1 MATAFAERERTR
13 RGLDDTID
21 TVTGGVDPHDHVH
34 GEVIEALQEE
44 GIDIGDRAPRR
55 ITADETR
62 QRVGD
67 FFDRIDLTNE

>member
-1 MATAFAERERTR
+1 M
-13 RGLDDTID
+13 
-21 TVTGGVDPHDHVH
+21 
-34 GEVIEALQEE
+34 IEALQGE